1 MVIRIIP
8 EKKKNAEA
16 DAVPSMGAADREFVA
31 ELVSLLPSLHPH
43 PVSTGTWDRHE
54 GPMMDPC
61 ALISTRP
68 EVLSVENIAKVRNRL
83 AFLGGLSRPMEEC
96 LDHALL
102 TFIREAGCLQENAWL
117 VTRCEGQQLCLSQ
130 ARARA
135 TSRSPTAMGCP
146 DWHVVS
152 RKPDPSNNRKDS
164 RCGIQNGTGK
174 DYFWGANSRTQ
185 TRKR

>member
-31 ELVSLLPSLHPH
+31 VGEQQATANLLLITQDRSRACEFVTKPPSTPSVHRHL
-43 PVSTGTWDRHE
+43 DRHE

-117 VTRCEGQQLCLSQ
+117 VTRCEGQQL
-130 ARARA
+130 
-135 TSRSPTAMGCP
+135 
-146 DWHVVS
+146 VFVS
-152 RKPDPSNNRKDS
+152 GQGESN
-164 RCGIQNGTGK
+164 IQVSYGHGVP
-174 DYFWGANSRTQ
+174 
-185 TRKR
+185 

>member
-1 MVIRIIP
+1 
-8 EKKKNAEA
+8 
-16 DAVPSMGAADREFVA
+16 
-31 ELVSLLPSLHPH
+31 
-43 PVSTGTWDRHE
+43 
-54 GPMMDPC
+54 MMDPC

-117 VTRCEGQQLCLSQ
+117 VTRCEGQQLVFVSGQGESNIQNILLS
-130 ARARA
+130 
-135 TSRSPTAMGCP
+135 
-146 DWHVVS
+146 VVS